1 VPDRTFVLGG
11 TRSGKSRYARERA
24 NALGGERVSFI
35 ATARPG
41 DPELDARIAAH
52 RADRPPAW
60 QTIEAD
66 WDLPGAVRRAQGTNV
81 LLIDSLTLWVSSA
94 MERSLSVRDLWQQT
108 QDALDGRRAAVL
120 VVSDEVGLGI
130 VPVNASARAFRD
142 ELGWVHQ
149 GVAAWA
155 DEVLF
160 MIAGIAMRVKGDR

>member
-1 VPDRTFVLGG
+1 
-11 TRSGKSRYARERA
+11 
-24 NALGGERVSFI
+24 
-35 ATARPG
+35 
-41 DPELDARIAAH
+41 
-52 RADRPPAW
+52 
-60 QTIEAD
+60 
-66 WDLPGAVRRAQGTNV
+66 
-81 LLIDSLTLWVSSA
+81 